1 MYNTNRGNETVNSAN
16 MVNIIMCHNIAII
29 MISKYTSLFDGFC
42 MICQNML
49 MFGLN
54 VRVH

>member
-29 MISKYTSLFDGFC
+29 MISKYTSLFGGFC
-42 MICQNML
+42 MICQHML
-49 MFGLN
+49 IFGLN
-54 VRVH
+54 FRVH